1 MVEMRLRPSG
11 SIVRVYS
18 FNSDGTAFIFDP
30 MAYMN
35 NNQGMIK
42 VKIGKLVPI
51 DYPLHNSD
59 ACSKTKKNK
68 AKARLHLVDAVWE
81 STDGIKYS
89 HDCIEEAIQH
99 ELDLM
104 EKENNESEI
113 IKNEETISC
122 S

>member
-59 ACSKTKKNK
+59 ACSKKKKKNK
-68 AKARLHLVDAVWE
+68 AKARLRLVDAVWE

-113 IKNEETISC
+113 VKE
-122 S
+122 